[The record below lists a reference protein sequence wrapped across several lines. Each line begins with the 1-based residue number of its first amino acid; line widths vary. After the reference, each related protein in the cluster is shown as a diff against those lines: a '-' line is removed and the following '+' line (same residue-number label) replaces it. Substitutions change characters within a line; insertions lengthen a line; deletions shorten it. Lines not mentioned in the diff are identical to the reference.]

1 MDVDEAGG
9 ESRSAERD
17 RFPGGGR
24 SIARTESRDDAALFD
39 EQRARNVGGRFR
51 IGEDGVVEP
60 DSMHAARILVNA
72 RPRDSTLKAIPRR
85 SDSKRVPN
93 APPPSTTVN
102 VAEDMVVLDNKIK
115 QLKFEYD
122 QYFIGS
128 RPREPVLTRAE
139 VNKLVTRYSNT
150 GIQNTALR
158 FKFNTLCSRLFA
170 MRRQWDETLR
180 KIEAGTYERHIFKAK
195 LHQRERG
202 IDEAPPAANDPTSQ
216 RSADEIT
223 LGGTDLFEAYRT
235 ARASCGEDVSGVSRA
250 KLDQLVAKQRAAI
263 QQKYGCADVRFRV
276 VVEGGKTKLKAT
288 PVKQSD
294 G

>member
-1 MDVDEAGG
+1 M
-9 ESRSAERD
+9 
-17 RFPGGGR
+17 
-24 SIARTESRDDAALFD
+24 
-39 EQRARNVGGRFR
+39 
-51 IGEDGVVEP
+51 
-60 DSMHAARILVNA
+60 NA
-72 RPRDSTLKAIPRR
+72 RPRDSTLKAIPRG

-93 APPPSTTVN
+93 APPPSTTVD
-102 VAEDMVVLDNKIK
+102 VAGDMVVLDNKIK

-128 RPREPVLTRAE
+128 RPREPVLTRGE
-139 VNKLVTRYSNT
+139 VNKMVARYTNT

-158 FKFNTLCSRLFA
+158 FRFNTLCSRLFA

-180 KIEAGTYERHIFKAK
+180 KIEAGTYERHVFKAK
-195 LHQRERG
+195 LHERERG
-202 IDEAPPAANDPTSQ
+202 VGDAVPAVHTPAPKQSI
-216 RSADEIT
+216 DEIT
-223 LGGTDLFEAYRT
+223 LGGTDLFEAYRS

-250 KLDQLVAKQRAAI
+250 KLDQLVAKQRSAI

-288 PVKQSD
+288 PVKQSA

>member
-1 MDVDEAGG
+1 MASLVEAPAG
-9 ESRSAERD
+9 
-17 RFPGGGR
+17 
-24 SIARTESRDDAALFD
+24 
-39 EQRARNVGGRFR
+39 
-51 IGEDGVVEP
+51 
-60 DSMHAARILVNA
+60 
-72 RPRDSTLKAIPRR
+72 DSTLKAAQRR
-85 SDSKRVPN
+85 SDPNRVPN
-93 APPPSTTVN
+93 APPPATTTD
-102 VAEDMVVLDNKIK
+102 VAEDMVTLDNKIK

-139 VNKLVTRYSNT
+139 VNKIVARYSNL

-180 KIEAGTYERHIFKAK
+180 KIEAGTYERHIFKAR
-195 LHQRERG
+195 LHERERAIG
-202 IDEAPPAANDPTSQ
+202 DEVPVEPAPASR
-216 RSADEIT
+216 RSADEVT
-223 LGGTDLFEAYRT
+223 AGGTDLFEAYRN

-263 QQKYGCADVRFRV
+263 QQRYGCEEVRFRV
-276 VVEGGKTKLKAT
+276 VVEAGKAKLKAT